1 MTSPFIT
8 HLHAF
13 RGFAILTIVA
23 AHSWSFLL
31 TIGDFATMPG
41 YNTVYSVVE
50 TLFHGSTVY
59 FALIS
64 GLLFSLVLHRKGW
77 RSFFRSKALNV
88 LLPYAIISLVFLAA
102 FWPFYV
108 QWFEAEGMSTIFLVA
123 YARGLIF
130 GSIQLQ
136 FWYIP
141 VLVVLYLL
149 TPLIDWLLKSRTLFW
164 VAWALAVSP
173 LLVSR
178 TIYPDL
184 LGPAT
189 IVYFAG
195 AYTIGM
201 ICGNYYEQTLGL
213 VRRYLV
219 SLWVAGVGSSAV
231 LILLF
236 LNEYVAPSLFSLSE
250 MLFYAQKLSFAAL
263 VLHYFSRFEARL
275 PAWLLTFGTYA
286 FAIYFLHFFPVAAT
300 AQVVRIAAVDH
311 VGVATAFAGGL
322 FILVAALSLSL
333 GLSWLIKKPLGR
345 YSRMAI
351 GA

>member
-1 MTSPFIT
+1 MTKPFIT

-31 TIGDFATMPG
+31 TIGGFATMPG
-41 YNTVYSVVE
+41 YNAVYSLVE

-64 GLLFSLVLHRKGW
+64 GLLFSLVLRGKGW
-77 RSFFRSKALNV
+77 RAFFRSKLLNV

-108 QWFEAEGMSTIFLVA
+108 QWFEAEGMSTNFFVA
-123 YARGLIF
+123 YFRGLLV
-130 GSIQLQ
+130 GNIQLQ

-141 VLVVLYLL
+141 VLMVLYVL
-149 TPLIDWLLKSRTLFW
+149 TPLIDGLLRSKTLSW
-164 VAWALAVSP
+164 IAWILAAVP

-184 LGPAT
+184 LGPET
-189 IVYFAG
+189 MVYFAG
-195 AYTIGM
+195 VYTIGM
-201 ICGNYYEQTLGL
+201 ICGNYYEQTLALIGKF
-213 VRRYLV
+213 LV
-219 SLWVAGVGSSAV
+219 SLWVAGIGCSAV

-236 LNEYVAPSLFSLSE
+236 LNEYVAPGLFSLSE
-250 MLFYAQKLSFAAL
+250 MLFYVQKLSFAAL
-263 VLHYFSRFEARL
+263 VLHYFSRFELSL
-275 PAWLLTFGTYA
+275 PRWLLTFGTYA

-300 AQVVRIAAVDH
+300 AQLVLVVAGEH
-311 VGVATAFAGGL
+311 VGVAAAFAGGL
-322 FILVAALSLSL
+322 FILVAALSLTL

>member
-13 RGFAILTIVA
+13 RGFAILTIIA

-31 TIGDFATMPG
+31 SFDEFAAIEG
-41 YNTVYSVVE
+41 YTRVYGFVE

-64 GLLFSLVLHRKGW
+64 GLLFSLVLRHKGW
-77 RSFFRSKALNV
+77 RSFFRSKLLNV
-88 LLPYAIISLVFLAA
+88 LLPYAVVSLFFLSV

-108 QWFEAEGMSTIFLVA
+108 QWFESEGMSTNFVVA
-123 YARGLIF
+123 YFRGLFF
-130 GSIQLQ
+130 GNIQLQ

-141 VLVVLYLL
+141 VLAVLYAL
-149 TPLIDWLLKSRTLFW
+149 TPLFDWLLRNRSFAW
-164 VAWALAVSP
+164 VAWLLALLP
-173 LLVSR
+173 LWISR
-178 TIYPDL
+178 SIAPDL
-184 LGPAT
+184 LEPPT
-189 IVYFAG
+189 FVYFAG
-195 AYTIGM
+195 AYVVGM
-201 ICGNYYEQTLGL
+201 ICGMNYDEALAL
-213 VRRYLV
+213 VRKYLV
-219 SLWVAGVGSSAV
+219 TFWVATAGSSAV

-236 LNEYVAPSLFSLSE
+236 LNEYETPSLFSISE
-250 MLFYAQKLSFAAL
+250 ALFYVQKLSLAGL

-275 PAWLLTFGTYA
+275 PTWLQTFGTYA
-286 FAIYFLHFFPVAAT
+286 FAIYFLHFFVIAVT
-300 AQVVRIAAVDH
+300 AQLVRVVAGEYAGTV
-311 VGVATAFAGGL
+311 TALGGGL
-322 FILVAALSLSL
+322 FILIAAASLTL

>member
-41 YNTVYSVVE
+41 YNTVYSLVE

-64 GLLFSLVLHRKGW
+64 GLLFSLVLHSRGW
-77 RSFFRSKALNV
+77 KSFFRSKALNV
-88 LLPYAIISLVFLAA
+88 LLPYAFISLVFLTA

-108 QWFEAEGMSTIFLVA
+108 QWFEAEGMSTNFLVA
-123 YARGLIF
+123 YFRGLLV
-130 GSIQLQ
+130 GNIQLQ

-141 VLVVLYLL
+141 VLMVLYVF
-149 TPLIDWLLKSRTLFW
+149 TPLLDWLVKSKALFW
-164 VAWALAVSP
+164 VAWVLAAVP

-184 LGPAT
+184 LGPET
-189 IVYFAG
+189 IVYFTG

-201 ICGNYYEQTLGL
+201 ICGNYYEQTLAL
-213 VRRYLV
+213 INKYLV
-219 SLWVAGVGSSAV
+219 SFWVAGIGSSAV

-236 LNEYVAPSLFSLSE
+236 LNEYVAPGLFSISE
-250 MLFYAQKLSFAAL
+250 MLFYVQKLSFAAL
-263 VLHYFSRFEARL
+263 VLHYFSRYEASL
-275 PAWLLTFGTYA
+275 PGWLLTFGTYA

-300 AQVVRIAAVDH
+300 AQIVRIAAADH
-311 VGVATAFAGGL
+311 VGVATAFGGGL
-322 FILVAALSLSL
+322 FILVAALGLSL